1 MTKNIIFP
9 RLGQLLR
16 TLITGAG
23 YRGFIVNI
31 GLEKDLDDL
40 ANESRPGS
48 VSDLMK
54 AVEDACIKELAL
66 DCGVEFA
73 QFLGQAWFRTREAI
87 QQLVQNV
94 DTSPLANEQGQELVL
109 RLFGVPMLSGFI
121 RLATS
126 RRAGPD
132 IDCWWESPFSAW
144 VQYAS
149 LKAGI
154 SSDDLVT
161 NLANYLDADPRSI
174 DRWMDGEATGKL
186 SWPYRPMVSDAIGK
200 NAESRLGTGGVD
212 QISGWLMIA
221 VAFQSLAPDLR
232 EHVRRDYNL
241 RPQQPWSLGAAARAM
256 ISQGFDH
263 GNRPIKA
270 SAIPLLQKI
279 EQLFASQPRNAA
291 AIQTCLKDFQTLI
304 LQENPLLQCSYQ
316 YIHHWFSARLAA
328 IAGNEDDALR
338 LYDAAVSAVWWYGGA
353 NQHPIINEA
362 LVYAVGVG
370 KKVAADHYWDKTYLL
385 GLNSG
390 CKYPLDEQELRRL
403 AFGFEKMF
411 FPQKAKD
418 RIPPRIEFIV
428 RDEDFRLSPQQL
440 ANPNRKVKFAEGR
453 TRRTPLMDA
462 ICEGTLDD
470 VKKVIEAGGDPNDFI
485 KESGEGPLSYAMR
498 RACDRKDT
506 AIMEFLLSLD
516 LLPDTVN
523 RPASTMRETPLKIAI
538 EMANAAAVE
547 RLIAVGA
554 DVERACDYVPSALCY
569 VMSLLHG
576 SIHRGDLAQ
585 ESAYLAGKGRADVY
599 DAKDGA
605 VLNID
610 LAARRQSLL
619 ALRSASDRRQQ
630 IFDAVKN
637 YFIRPAAD
645 HRQVI
650 QVLLR
655 HGADANRRYKVE
667 AHDLAE
673 WTPTLFAAQVGDID
687 VFKMLVEHA
696 GVNRGD
702 PDLTLMQSSALERFD
717 ALWVAVDHGRHTIV
731 SYLMERLQ
739 QR

>member
-1 MTKNIIFP
+1 M
-9 RLGQLLR
+9 
-16 TLITGAG
+16 
-23 YRGFIVNI
+23 
-31 GLEKDLDDL
+31 
-40 ANESRPGS
+40 
-48 VSDLMK
+48 
-54 AVEDACIKELAL
+54 
-66 DCGVEFA
+66 
-73 QFLGQAWFRTREAI
+73 
-87 QQLVQNV
+87 
-94 DTSPLANEQGQELVL
+94 
-109 RLFGVPMLSGFI
+109 
-121 RLATS
+121 
-126 RRAGPD
+126 
-132 IDCWWESPFSAW
+132 
-144 VQYAS
+144 
-149 LKAGI
+149 
-154 SSDDLVT
+154 
-161 NLANYLDADPRSI
+161 
-174 DRWMDGEATGKL
+174 
-186 SWPYRPMVSDAIGK
+186 
-200 NAESRLGTGGVD
+200 
-212 QISGWLMIA
+212 
-221 VAFQSLAPDLR
+221 
-232 EHVRRDYNL
+232 
-241 RPQQPWSLGAAARAM
+241 
-256 ISQGFDH
+256 
-263 GNRPIKA
+263 
-270 SAIPLLQKI
+270 
-279 EQLFASQPRNAA
+279 
-291 AIQTCLKDFQTLI
+291 
-304 LQENPLLQCSYQ
+304 
-316 YIHHWFSARLAA
+316 
-328 IAGNEDDALR
+328 
-338 LYDAAVSAVWWYGGA
+338 
-353 NQHPIINEA
+353 
-362 LVYAVGVG
+362 YAVGVG

-390 CKYPLDEQELRRL
+390 CKGPLDEQELRRL

-453 TRRTPLMDA
+453 IRRTPLMDA

-470 VKKVIEAGGDPNDFI
+470 VKKAIKAGGDPNDFI

-569 VMSLLHG
+569 VMSLLHA
-576 SIHRGDLAQ
+576 SIHRDDLAQ